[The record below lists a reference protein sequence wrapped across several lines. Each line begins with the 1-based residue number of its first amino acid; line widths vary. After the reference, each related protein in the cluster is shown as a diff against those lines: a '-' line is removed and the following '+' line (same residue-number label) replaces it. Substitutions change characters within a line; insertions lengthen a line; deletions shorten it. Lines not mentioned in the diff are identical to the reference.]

1 MKLLKYGVVGVLLAE
16 VVYLFTR
23 DQKLQKEIE
32 KTKWWNKIE
41 RISNEIIELNKE
53 LIDRS

>member
-23 DQKLQKEIE
+23 DEKLQKEIE
-32 KTKWWNKIE
+32 KTK
-41 RISNEIIELNKE
+41 
-53 LIDRS
+53 